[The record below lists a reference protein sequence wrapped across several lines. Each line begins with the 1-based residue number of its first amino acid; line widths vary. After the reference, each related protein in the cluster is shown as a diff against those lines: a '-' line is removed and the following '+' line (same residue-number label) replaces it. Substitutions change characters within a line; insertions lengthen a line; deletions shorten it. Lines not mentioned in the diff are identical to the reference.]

1 MSSGA
6 TLDSIS
12 GKSFTNPGSY
22 SIVVMAPVEPETKTV
37 TVPFKIPDSE
47 MASATCSVMSMISFS
62 YFELILICFVITAM
76 LFLSK
81 SPN

>member
-22 SIVVMAPVEPETKTV
+22 SIVVIALVEPETKTV
-37 TVPFKIPDSE
+37 MVPFAIPDSE
-47 MASATCSVMSMISFS
+47 MTSATCSVILMISFS
-62 YFELILICFVITAM
+62 DFELILICFVITAM
-76 LFLSK
+76 LFLAK

>member
-12 GKSFTNPGSY
+12 GKSYNNPGSY
-22 SIVVMAPVEPETKTV
+22 TIVVISPVEPETKTV
-37 TVPFKIPDSE
+37 MVPFEIPDSE
-47 MASATCSVMSMISFS
+47 MTLATCSVMSMISFS
-62 YFELILICFVITAM
+62 DFELILICFVITAM
-76 LFLSK
+76 LFLAK